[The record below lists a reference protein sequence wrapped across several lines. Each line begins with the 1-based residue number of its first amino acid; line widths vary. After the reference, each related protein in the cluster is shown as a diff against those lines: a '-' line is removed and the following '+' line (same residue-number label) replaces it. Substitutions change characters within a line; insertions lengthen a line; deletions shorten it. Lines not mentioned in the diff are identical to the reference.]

1 MRFLPIIDY
10 TMPRVLYNIVRYC
23 TVYRDCTVLYGS
35 CIVTVICKIMLYI
48 VPYQTAYNGFVH
60 GPVISIT
67 RSSHRYR
74 V

>member
-23 TVYRDCTVLYGS
+23 TVLLCS
-35 CIVTVICKIMLYI
+35 CIVTIFCKIILYI

-60 GPVISIT
+60 GPVIIIT
-67 RSSHRYR
+67 RSSHRYM